1 MFAWV
6 IVSWF
11 GWARHWFH
19 GPAQGA
25 SQKTA
30 LVFRPRQPHLDKTRL
45 TSLSLFRPPEAL
57 ASFGHAIPKL
67 EPTLTDDKGVSVV
80 GGGSGDKSE
89 SDFAGVANVEQVLT
103 K

>member
-1 MFAWV
+1 V
-6 IVSWF
+6 RLKRLLSSSL
-11 GWARHWFH
+11 
-19 GPAQGA
+19 PLP
-25 SQKTA
+25 S
-30 LVFRPRQPHLDKTRL
+30 RPHQPHLDKTRL

-67 EPTLTDDKGVSVV
+67 EPTLTDDKGAVVV